1 MIEIMINTKRAIV
14 ALKTDLVGGSTDAQL
29 VISMGIFT
37 RAVS

>member
-14 ALKTDLVGGSTDAQL
+14 GLKTDLVGGSTGAQL
-29 VISMGIFT
+29 VILTGIFT